1 VSAVFSYYKL
11 VGKEAVP
18 CSQEEG
24 MRQWSL
30 PNRIVAKSVGVYFG
44 REIEVSTVFL
54 PMNHSFGGAPMI
66 FETMIFG
73 GEHLEE
79 SQWRCSTWGQ
89 AEEQHRMA
97 CKMAHIRSEIIYLTP
112 TGIKGIT

>member
-1 VSAVFSYYKL
+1 MNFMYYKL

-24 MRQWSL
+24 ARQWGL
-30 PNRIVAKSVGVYFG
+30 QTRIVAKSFG
-44 REIEVSTVFL
+44 EYLGLEIEVSTVFL
-54 PMNHSFGGAPMI
+54 PMNHAHFGGPPMI
-66 FETMIFG
+66 FETMVFG

-79 SQWRCSTWGQ
+79 SQWRCSTWDE

-97 CKMAHIRSEIIYLTP
+97 CKLAHIQSAV
-112 TGIKGIT
+112 